1 MAVTDQSLLTP
12 DWAAPSQ
19 VRAAATGRRGGHS
32 SGGYGSLNLALHVG
46 DEPGSVQKNRA
57 VLASL
62 LDLPGE
68 PCWLDQVHGAQVVN
82 ADSGGRARAADAAW
96 SAVPGT
102 VCAVLTADCLPVLL
116 CDRSGTM
123 VAAVHAGWRGQCAG
137 VLERSVGEFIR
148 AGIAADQVLAW
159 LGPAIG
165 PAAYEVDEPV
175 RAAFLKRLPGC
186 ADSFAVSRAGH
197 WQLDLYAAART
208 LLAAAGVTAVTGGR
222 LCTFSD
228 EQFYS
233 YRREP
238 VCGRQAA
245 LIWLANE

>member
-1 MAVTDQSLLTP
+1 MIDASLLIP
-12 DWAAPSQ
+12 DWAAPVQ
-19 VRAAATGRRGGHS
+19 VRAAATCRRGGFS

-46 DEPGSVQKNRA
+46 DEPGLVQQNRA
-57 VLASL
+57 LLAGL

-68 PCWLDQVHGAQVVN
+68 PCWLDQVHGSQVVN
-82 ADSGGRARAADAAW
+82 ADAGELVRSADAAW

-165 PAAYEVDEPV
+165 PVAYEVDGPV
-175 RAAFLKRLPGC
+175 RAAFLDRLPDC
-186 ADSFAVSRAGH
+186 AASFAASRAGH

-222 LCTFSD
+222 FCTFSD
-228 EQFYS
+228 QQFYS
-233 YRREP
+233 YRRKP

>member
-1 MAVTDQSLLTP
+1 VSHESLLIP
-12 DWAAPSQ
+12 DWAAPPQ
-19 VRAAATGRRGGHS
+19 VRAAATCR
-32 SGGYGSLNLALHVG
+32 SGGFSGGGYDSLNLALHVG
-46 DEPGSVQKNRA
+46 DDPGPVRQNRA
-57 VLASL
+57 LLASL
-62 LDLPGE
+62 LDLPDE

-82 ADSGGRARAADAAW
+82 ADSDGLAPAADAAW

-116 CDRSGTM
+116 CDRSGTL

-137 VLERSVGEFIR
+137 VLERSVAEFVR

-175 RAAFLKRLPGC
+175 RAAFLDRLPDC
-186 ADSFAVSRAGH
+186 ADSFAASRAGH
-197 WQLDLYAAART
+197 WQLDLYATART
-208 LLAAAGVTAVTGGR
+208 LLATAGVTAVTGGHS
-222 LCTFSD
+222 CTFSD
-228 EQFYS
+228 ERFYS